1 MNVVLWVQY
10 DTVRTQKKTHGQS
23 LLKPAMDVLNKIEP
37 VKIIGG
43 VESVPM
49 PINKLDTID
58 KSEVAALDYDLI
70 LVTGHDVDL
79 APILDE
85 AKELGLDCSK
95 FVLDSTVCKPGFS
108 LDSLKKVCNA
118 PAKISAPAVTSKA
131 PVTSKISATSAPSMN
146 VVLWVQYDTVRT
158 QNKAHGKSLL
168 KPAMDVLNKLE
179 TVKIIGVVESIPTP
193 INKLDTIDKSEISA
207 LDYDLI
213 LVTGHDVD
221 LAPILAEA
229 TELGLDLDKIV
240 LDRTVLVPGFTPA
253 RYKELR
259 NSNLSILSMGW
270 WAGLAY
276 HRFGLPKLSPTVGM
290 YTSEESFM
298 NFLPEARWHLKK
310 DLHFAHTEYN
320 VDLGINFPVFWL
332 DGTQWFMNSFT
343 DDADALETWNALKEK
358 INWSNVLV
366 TMHTSSPAILERFD
380 CLPYAKKACFVPF
393 ETELESG
400 FYLSPEFCGG
410 NLLQASEGVVNGTVA
425 AYDVWDLLLY
435 GKKTALK

>member
-10 DTVRTQKKTHGQS
+10 DTVQTQKKSHGKS

-37 VKIIGG
+37 VKIIGV

-58 KSEVAALDYDLI
+58 KSEVAALNYDLI
-70 LVTGHDVDL
+70 LVTGHDVDI

-108 LDSLKKVCNA
+108 LDSLKQPQISTPVKTSA
-118 PAKISAPAVTSKA
+118 PAKISTPAE
-131 PVTSKISATSAPSMN
+131 TSAPSMN

-158 QNKAHGKSLL
+158 KNKAHGQSLL

-179 TVKIIGVVESIPTP
+179 TVRIIGVVESIPTP

-221 LAPILAEA
+221 LAPILDEA
-229 TELGLDLDKIV
+229 KELGLDLDKIV
-240 LDRTVLVPGFTPA
+240 LDRTVCVPGFTPA

-310 DLHFAHTEYN
+310 DLHFEHTEYN
-320 VDLGINFPVFWL
+320 ADLGINFPVFRL

-343 DDADALETWNALKEK
+343 DDAAALETWNALKDK

-366 TMHTSSPAILERFD
+366 TMHTTSPVVLERFN

-400 FYLSPEFCGG
+400 FYLSPELCGG
-410 NLLQASEGVVNGTVA
+410 NLLQASEGVVTGTVA

-435 GKKTALK
+435 GKKTKL

>member
-1 MNVVLWVQY
+1 
-10 DTVRTQKKTHGQS
+10 
-23 LLKPAMDVLNKIEP
+23 
-37 VKIIGG
+37 
-43 VESVPM
+43 
-49 PINKLDTID
+49 
-58 KSEVAALDYDLI
+58 
-70 LVTGHDVDL
+70 
-79 APILDE
+79 

-95 FVLDSTVCKPGFS
+95 FVLDSTVCKPGFT
-108 LDSLKKVCNA
+108 LESLKDVCKEICKPA
-118 PAKISAPAVTSKA
+118 PAKIFEPVKTSE
-131 PVTSKISATSAPSMN
+131 PSMN

-158 QNKAHGKSLL
+158 QNKSHGKSLL
-168 KPAMDVLNKLE
+168 KPAIEALNKLE
-179 TVKIIGVVESIPTP
+179 TVKIIGVVESTPMP
-193 INKLDTIDKSEISA
+193 INKLETIDKTEVAA
-207 LDYDLI
+207 LNYDLI

-229 TELGLDLDKIV
+229 KELGLDCDKIV

-259 NSNLSILSMGW
+259 NSKLSILSMGW

-290 YTSEESFM
+290 YTSEECFM

-310 DLHFAHTEYN
+310 DLHFEHTEYN
-320 VDLGINFPVFWL
+320 ADLGINFPVFWL

-343 DDADALETWNALKEK
+343 NDADALETWNALKDK

-366 TMHTSSPAILERFD
+366 TMHTTSPVVLERFN

-410 NLLQASEGVVNGTVA
+410 NLLQAAEGVVTGAVA

-435 GKKTALK
+435 GKKTPLK

>member
-1 MNVVLWVQY
+1 MNVVIWVQY
-10 DTVRTQKKTHGQS
+10 DTVQTKKKSHGRS
-23 LLKPAMDVLNKIEP
+23 LLKPALDVLNNLET
-37 VKIIGG
+37 VKIIGV

-49 PINKLDTID
+49 PINKLQTIE
-58 KSEVAALDYDLI
+58 KNEIAALDYDLI
-70 LVTGHDVDL
+70 LVTGHDVNL

-95 FVLDSTVCKPGFS
+95 FVLDSTVCKPSFT
-108 LDSLKKVCNA
+108 LDSLKENCT
-118 PAKISAPAVTSKA
+118 PATPKIFATPATSK
-131 PVTSKISATSAPSMN
+131 TSAPSMN
-146 VVLWVQYDTVRT
+146 VVIWVEYDNVRT
-158 QNKAHGKSLL
+158 QKKNHGQSLL

-193 INKLDTIDKSEISA
+193 INKLDTIKKSDIAA
-207 LDYDLI
+207 LNYDLI

-229 TELGLDLDKIV
+229 KELGLDLDKIV
-240 LDRTVLVPGFTPA
+240 LDRTVLIPGFTPA

-276 HRFGLPKLSPTVGM
+276 HRLGLPKLSPTVGM

-320 VDLGINFPVFWL
+320 ADLGINFPVFWL

-343 DDADALETWNALKEK
+343 NDADALETWNTLKDK
-358 INWSNVLV
+358 VNWSNVLV
-366 TMHTSSPAILERFD
+366 TMHTSSPVVLERFN

-400 FYLSPEFCGG
+400 FYLSPELCGG
-410 NLLQASEGVVNGTVA
+410 NLLQAAEGVVTGTVA

-435 GKKTALK
+435 GKKTPLK